1 MHPLKPRTVNG
12 ITNQTYSIGEAGLT
26 PTPNNK
32 ATEASA
38 ETAATLSHILES
50 LDDLKGLDV
59 RTINV
64 TQVSDVTDF
73 MILAS
78 GTSNRHVRSLVNRV
92 TEDLKESGV
101 SPLGV
106 EGRETSEWVLVDYG
120 DIVVH
125 VMQAEARSF
134 YDLERLWGD
143 LPNETDQ

>member
-1 MHPLKPRTVNG
+1 M
-12 ITNQTYSIGEAGLT
+12 T
-26 PTPNNK
+26 PTPNTN
-32 ATEASA
+32 ARQASA

-59 RTINV
+59 RTIDV

-143 LPNETDQ
+143 LPSETDQ

>member
-1 MHPLKPRTVNG
+1 M
-12 ITNQTYSIGEAGLT
+12 T
-26 PTPNNK
+26 PTPNTN
-32 ATEASA
+32 ATQESA

-59 RTINV
+59 RTIDV

-143 LPNETDQ
+143 LPSETDQ